1 VARQYYVYILSN
13 DSRMLYVGV
22 TGDIERRMSEHKLKL
37 IDGYTKRYNLTRLVY
52 YEDYDRVQDAIARE
66 KQLKGWLR
74 RRKIE
79 LIEEDNPLW
88 EDLAEDWFDDME

>member
-1 VARQYYVYILSN
+1 MARQYYVYILSN

>member
-1 VARQYYVYILSN
+1 MARQYYVYFLSN

-22 TGDIERRMSEHKLKL
+22 TGDIERRMSEHKRKL

-52 YEDYDRVQDAIARE
+52 YEAYHWVPDAIARE

-74 RRKIE
+74 HKKVD
-79 LIEEDNPLW
+79 LIESGNPTW
-88 EDLAEDWFDDME
+88 GDLGAE